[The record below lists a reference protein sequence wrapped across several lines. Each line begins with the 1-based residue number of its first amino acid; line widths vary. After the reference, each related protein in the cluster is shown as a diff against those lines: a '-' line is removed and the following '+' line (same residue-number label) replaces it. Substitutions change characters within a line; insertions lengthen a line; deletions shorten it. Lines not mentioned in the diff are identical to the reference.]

1 MAQASS
7 VSRKSSVKEL
17 FTKLWVGRMKGSQQG
32 RVTHWRVTISRP
44 EVQGREWSVG
54 PERTVAS
61 LRLCLQEM
69 DTDSYMAFRKG
80 MQPLPTYD
88 SEGRE
93 PGRSTPHP
101 LPFDLLPVPGCLN
114 HTGARGQR
122 GPRESSRSQSI
133 VEKDE
138 E

>member
-54 PERTVAS
+54 PERAVAS
-61 LRLCLQEM
+61 LQLCLQEM
-69 DTDSYMAFRKG
+69 DT
-80 MQPLPTYD
+80 
-88 SEGRE
+88 
-93 PGRSTPHP
+93 
-101 LPFDLLPVPGCLN
+101 
-114 HTGARGQR
+114 
-122 GPRESSRSQSI
+122 
-133 VEKDE
+133 
-138 E
+138 